1 MDEKIEFSQRLHT
14 ALKRA
19 GVRAVSPTKL
29 AIDFNLHHEGKPIT
43 TQAAHKWLNGTAIPS
58 QDKIRTLAAWLNVA
72 PEWLRY
78 GGLEKKSK
86 GSPRQTIPPYMTL
99 EEQMLV
105 DFRALND
112 SNKAIGRGIMATLLN
127 LQGQADNEPQI

>member
-1 MDEKIEFSQRLHT
+1 MDEKTEFSQRLRT
-14 ALKRA
+14 ALKQA

-58 QDKIRTLAAWLNVA
+58 QDKIRTLATWLNVA

-78 GGLEKKSK
+78 GGLAKESILVL
-86 GSPRQTIPPYMTL
+86 RQTIPPYMTL
-99 EEQMLV
+99 EDQLLV
-105 DFRALND
+105 DFRELCD
-112 SNKAIGRGIMATLLN
+112 SNKAIGRAMIATLLK
-127 LQGQADNEPQI
+127 LQAESESQV